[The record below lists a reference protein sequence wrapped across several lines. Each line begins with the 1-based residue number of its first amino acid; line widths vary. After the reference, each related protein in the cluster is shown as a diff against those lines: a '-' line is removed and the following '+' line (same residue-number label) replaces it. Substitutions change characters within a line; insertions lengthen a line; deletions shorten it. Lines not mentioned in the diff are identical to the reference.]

1 MTSKAGLAVEYVRL
15 TRGGSLSR
23 IPAPLY
29 CFAEGMLDF
38 GSMAYKPWRKRV
50 AYLIRLAVSALVR
63 PGFNQARIRENLT
76 AAVTVP
82 SVSPDGGGRAY
93 LLPRDW

>member
-1 MTSKAGLAVEYVRL
+1 M
-15 TRGGSLSR
+15 
-23 IPAPLY
+23 
-29 CFAEGMLDF
+29 DF